1 MDGGK
6 AGNMDQQSLYRPVL
20 NMYLRP
26 EFWVGIHWIK
36 EYSGMKCTIIPR
48 ISDRREHI
56 LRQSVQ

>member
-1 MDGGK
+1 
-6 AGNMDQQSLYRPVL
+6 MDQQSRYRPVL